1 MYKRYLFITL
11 FKWYILIG
19 FYRSVCYNM
28 SNFYLIM
35 SVKMNELENITNI
48 NDIHGYLI
56 ENYSSFIFALNEEL
70 KLIEYA
76 KTPKGQFTKIKKIL
90 NNKKFAYS
98 DRISE
103 IQLNDHFLTVF
114 FNNCFGID
122 IEFFQDNYLR
132 TKRLMLE
139 QCKITNYRVKK
150 ENVNI
155 RFNYNQ
161 IEFSLI
167 EKSVNYNDYI
177 AFLFLQNRQI
187 TETKPNPTF
196 MFSMNNN
203 KLEKDLL
210 KSINLTELFM
220 RTNNKDFLNFL
231 FINNNNTIIKYL
243 QSEIDL
249 ENLESDIFYELKCF
263 DKLTININDYRL

>member
-1 MYKRYLFITL
+1 
-11 FKWYILIG
+11 
-19 FYRSVCYNM
+19 M
-28 SNFYLIM
+28 SNLYLIM
-35 SVKMNELENITNI
+35 SVKMKELQNITNI
-48 NDIHGYLI
+48 NDIQNYLT
-56 ENYSSFIFALNEEL
+56 ENYHSFIFALNEEL
-70 KLIEYA
+70 KLIKYA

-90 NNKKFAYS
+90 NSKRFTYS
-98 DRISE
+98 DKISE

-114 FNNCFGID
+114 FNNGFGID

-132 TKRLMLE
+132 TKRILLE

-150 ENVNI
+150 ENINI

-167 EKSVNYNDYI
+167 DKSVNYNDYI

-187 TETKPNPTF
+187 TDIKPNPTF

-210 KSINLTELFM
+210 KSINLTELFI

-231 FINNNNTIIKYL
+231 FINNDKTIVKSL
-243 QSEIDL
+243 KTEIEI
-249 ENLESDIFYELKCF
+249 ENLESDMLYELNCF
-263 DKLTININDYRL
+263 DKLTININDYLL

>member
-1 MYKRYLFITL
+1 
-11 FKWYILIG
+11 
-19 FYRSVCYNM
+19 
-28 SNFYLIM
+28 M
-35 SVKMNELENITNI
+35 SVKMKELENITNI
-48 NDIHGYLI
+48 NDINCYLI

-90 NNKKFAYS
+90 KSKKFTYS
-98 DRISE
+98 DKISE
-103 IQLNDHFLTVF
+103 IQLDDHFLTVF
-114 FNNCFGID
+114 FNNGFCID

-132 TKRLMLE
+132 TKRIMLQ
-139 QCKITNYRVKK
+139 QCKITNYKVKK
-150 ENVNI
+150 ENINI
-155 RFNYNQ
+155 RFNYSQ

-167 EKSVNYNDYI
+167 DTSVNYNDYHP
-177 AFLFLQNRQI
+177 FLFLQNRQI
-187 TETKPNPTF
+187 TDTKPNPTF

-203 KLEKDLL
+203 KLDKDLL
-210 KSINLTELFM
+210 KSINLTELFI

-231 FINNNNTIIKYL
+231 FINNKNTIIKYL

-249 ENLESDIFYELKCF
+249 ENLESDIFYELNCF